1 MKKEDKATVIAQIA
15 ETIKSYSGFYLVET
29 AGLDAEKT
37 SAFRRACFGAD
48 VKLMVVKNT
57 LLHKALESLEGD
69 YSELYPALKGST
81 SLMCTNV
88 GNAPAKLLKDFVKKG
103 DTLPALKAA
112 YVEETVYMG
121 ADQLDDLGQYQEQE
135 RTYRRCCGS
144 APVASQERYQR
155 SYFRRQQAP
164 WYPRDTFQ
172 EGSLNYHH
180 SINRKKQQI
189 KLY

>member
-37 SAFRRACFGAD
+37 SALRRACFGAE

-81 SLMCTNV
+81 SLMC
-88 GNAPAKLLKDFVKKG
+88 NAPAKLLKDFVKKG

-121 ADQLDDLGQYQEQE
+121 ADQLDALAAIKSKNELIADVVALLQSPAKNVISALTSG
-135 RTYRRCCGS
+135 GS
-144 APVASQERYQR
+144 KLHGILETLS
-155 SYFRRQQAP
+155 
-164 WYPRDTFQ
+164 
-172 EGSLNYHH
+172 
-180 SINRKKQQI
+180 KKEA
-189 KLY
+189 

>member
-121 ADQLDDLGQYQEQE
+121 ADQLDALAAIKSKNELIADVVALLQSPAKNVISALTSG
-135 RTYRRCCGS
+135 GS
-144 APVASQERYQR
+144 KLHGILETLS
-155 SYFRRQQAP
+155 
-164 WYPRDTFQ
+164 
-172 EGSLNYHH
+172 
-180 SINRKKQQI
+180 KKEA
-189 KLY
+189 